1 MPCPVGSHHNILLT
15 NNKSLIIDITNF
27 ESMFGTLVLQFL
39 NKIIYKKKCPVS
51 KKKNKKRF
59 KVGLA
64 IRVAVSTYLTNLV
77 KNV

>member
-1 MPCPVGSHHNILLT
+1 
-15 NNKSLIIDITNF
+15 
-27 ESMFGTLVLQFL
+27 MFGTLVLQFL